1 MQSFNLDAASEVT
14 TEEYLANPV
23 WIALTEA
30 PPAFVER
37 REGAARYRPEFAPFG
52 AAENYTAQSVSQVA
66 AMLQPGQR
74 LSFFTV
80 GKPDLPPG
88 FDVVR
93 EAVANQMV
101 ATWRFTVSSDERI
114 VRLGVN
120 DTADMLRLAGVTEP
134 GPFNART
141 NELGHFFGIRE
152 GGELVAMAGE
162 RMTAGKYVEISAV
175 CSRPEWRG
183 QGLGRL
189 LMEHLSATIQER
201 NNVPFLHV
209 FTNNVSAV
217 RLYRE
222 LGFRV
227 ARTLQLTVIV
237 KSSASAD

>member
-1 MQSFNLDAASEVT
+1 MQSSSIDAASEIA

-23 WIALTEA
+23 WMALTEA
-30 PPAFVER
+30 LPAFVER
-37 REGAARYRPEFAPFG
+37 REGVARYRPEFAPFG
-52 AAENYTAQSVSQVA
+52 ATQDYTAQGVSRVA

-74 LSFFTV
+74 LSFFTA
-80 GKPDLPPG
+80 GKPGLPPG

-101 ATWRFTVSSDERI
+101 AANRFTVSADERI
-114 VRLGVN
+114 VRLGAD
-120 DTADMLRLAGVTEP
+120 DTPDMLRLAEMTEP
-134 GPFNART
+134 GPFNLRT

-152 GGELVAMAGE
+152 DGQLIAMAGE

-175 CSRPEWRG
+175 CTHPEWRG
-183 QGLGRL
+183 RGLARL

-201 NNVPFLHV
+201 NQVPFLHV

-222 LGFRV
+222 LGFRI
-227 ARTLQLTVIV
+227 ARTLQLTAIV
-237 KSSASAD
+237 RSSADAA

>member
-1 MQSFNLDAASEVT
+1 MQSSNIDAASEIA

-30 PPAFVER
+30 SPAFVER
-37 REGAARYRPEFAPFG
+37 REGGARYRPEFAPFG
-52 AAENYTAQSVSQVA
+52 AAQNYTAQSVSQVA

-74 LSFFTV
+74 LSFFTA

-93 EAVANQMV
+93 EAVAHQMI
-101 ATWRFTVSSDERI
+101 AAKRFAVSSDERI
-114 VRLGVN
+114 VRLSAA
-120 DTADMLRLAGVTEP
+120 DTTDMLRLAELTEP

-141 NELGHFFGIRE
+141 AELGHFFGIRE
-152 GGELVAMAGE
+152 GGRLVAMAGE

-175 CSRPEWRG
+175 CTHPEWRG
-183 QGLGRL
+183 RGLGRL

-201 NNVPFLHV
+201 DKVPFLHV
-209 FTNNVSAV
+209 FTSNVSAV

-222 LGFRV
+222 LGFRI
-227 ARTLQLTVIV
+227 ARTLQLTAILR
-237 KSSASAD
+237 SSADAN

>member
-1 MQSFNLDAASEVT
+1 MQSSHIDAASEIA

-52 AAENYTAQSVSQVA
+52 ATQNYTAQSVSQVA

-74 LSFFTV
+74 LSFFTAD
-80 GKPDLPPG
+80 KPNLPAG

-101 ATWRFTVSSDERI
+101 AANRLTVSSDERI
-114 VRLGVN
+114 VRLGA
-120 DTADMLRLAGVTEP
+120 DDAADMLRLAGLTEP

-152 GGELVAMAGE
+152 DGQLVAMAGE
-162 RMTAGKYVEISAV
+162 RMTAGKYIEISAV
-175 CSRPEWRG
+175 CTHPEWRG
-183 QGLGRL
+183 RGLGRL
-189 LMEHLSATIQER
+189 LMEHLSAAIRER
-201 NNVPFLHV
+201 EKVPFLHV

-227 ARTLQLTVIV
+227 ARTLQLTAIV
-237 KSSASAD
+237 KSSADAS